1 MRNEKMSSSVQ
12 RTTGCVLLSIAIGLI
27 PLLTVIWFQ
36 ALSGD
41 PFGLFLAMLCVVVV
55 SPIAVVLNALPLLK
69 KQTFKFYA
77 IHLAVAILNLVLLVL
92 LLTSQLIGLSQN
104 GDGLRRTEQ
113 GDGGALTT
121 LIWQGDG
128 TIMEKS

>member
-1 MRNEKMSSSVQ
+1 MSSSVQ

-36 ALSGD
+36 AFSGD
-41 PFGLFLAMLCVVVV
+41 PFGLFLAMLCVAIV

-92 LLTSQLIGLSQN
+92 LLTTQLIGLSQN
-104 GDGLRRTEQ
+104 GDGLRGSEQRT
-113 GDGGALTT
+113 GGAHTT
-121 LIWQGDG
+121 LIWQGDE

>member
-1 MRNEKMSSSVQ
+1 MSSSVQ